1 MLITYLLLFVCFKE
15 LLVTHYVL
23 QRSHV
28 FTGDI
33 LRNTPTDISANIKQ
47 PWIRAPDVPPYHAI
61 RTEPASQILLSYTSG
76 VISQNRAW
84 ISLDALLRDRLP
96 PLEDLIVG
104 GHPAPIGSASAIAL
118 IIGGLFLL
126 YRGVI
131 DYRVPLIIFL
141 TAAAAMIV
149 LPVPVVIKENE
160 AVWHWLAMRLPDVG
174 WPLGLTLVSY
184 ELMAGPLVFTAF
196 FLATSSAVRP
206 ISRRGRAIYAA
217 LIGLLTGVFQLY
229 VSVAAGPYLA
239 LLTASL
245 VAPALDKLFHPRTLV

>member
-1 MLITYLLLFVCFKE
+1 
-15 LLVTHYVL
+15 
-23 QRSHV
+23 
-28 FTGDI
+28 
-33 LRNTPTDISANIKQ
+33 
-47 PWIRAPDVPPYHAI
+47 
-61 RTEPASQILLSYTSG
+61 
-76 VISQNRAW
+76 
-84 ISLDALLRDRLP
+84 
-96 PLEDLIVG
+96 
-104 GHPAPIGSASAIAL
+104 
-118 IIGGLFLL
+118 
-126 YRGVI
+126 
-131 DYRVPLIIFL
+131 
-141 TAAAAMIV
+141 
-149 LPVPVVIKENE
+149 
-160 AVWHWLAMRLPDVG
+160 MRLPDVG